1 MLSFYLLVAA
11 LLYWINSVYV
21 HLITAVINDV
31 KMWMSSYYL
40 VLKILKMQSWN
51 WGKLKAVNEE
61 LLTLH

>member
-51 WGKLKAVNEE
+51 WGKLKAVDEE